1 MQGLG
6 ADGMLGVAATGSLL
20 FSGALSIALPGLTAL
35 LVANIGFGLISRAAP
50 TLNIFAVG
58 FPITIVFGLVVLQIG
73 LPGVQQGF
81 IALLQQVLAEAG
93 ALQVPGR

>member
-1 MQGLG
+1 
-6 ADGMLGVAATGSLL
+6 
-20 FSGALSIALPGLTAL
+20 
-35 LVANIGFGLISRAAP
+35 FGLISRAAP

-81 IALLQQVLAEAG
+81 AALLQLVLAEAG
-93 ALQVPGR
+93 ARQVPGR